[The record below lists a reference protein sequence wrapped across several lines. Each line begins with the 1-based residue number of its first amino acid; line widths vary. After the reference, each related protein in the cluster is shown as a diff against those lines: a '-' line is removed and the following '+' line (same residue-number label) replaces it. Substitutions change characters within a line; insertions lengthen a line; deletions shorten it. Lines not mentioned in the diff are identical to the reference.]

1 MIGYIIHFL
10 AKISASRFSKTAIGG
25 LDTQR
30 ALLLR
35 IIKQNADT
43 EYGKRYGFANIKTIE
58 DYQAAAPLVSYED
71 IRPEIERMTAGESNI
86 LTAEQPVMFAQTSGT
101 TGKAKFI
108 PVTPS
113 CQRNASSD
121 MMRAWMYHAKRA
133 HPNLYKGKIVSLVS
147 PAVEGYTES
156 GLSYG
161 STSGHIYKQMP
172 SIVQKIYAIPYE
184 VFEIEDYEAKYYALM
199 RFALSEKVSLLA
211 TANPSSILK
220 MCEKADEYG
229 TPLIEDIRQGTLST
243 RFSIEPEL
251 RQALESGLSP
261 DPARADF
268 LQKQQNKRD
277 GRLLPG
283 DYWPELALI
292 GCWKGGTVGHYLEK
306 FPAWFDPDG
315 NSPKQVRD
323 WGFLSSE
330 ARCSVPLSDKGCAGP
345 LALDVNFYEFV
356 QADDVLNAPNDPS
369 QWNFLTIEKLKTGG
383 EYYIF
388 LTTTGGLYRYDI
400 NDVITVEGF
409 YKSSPKIRFLRKG
422 RGMTNITGEKL
433 SVNQV
438 IDAIQKASVASGV
451 LADHFKA
458 EAYTEESRYLLRLEP
473 VGHYDDDALIQ
484 FIEAF
489 DQALREINV
498 EYEAKR
504 KSQRLHA
511 PLLHVMRDGWY
522 ERARKA
528 QVAEGKRM
536 FQAKTELLSP
546 IKAETTVIK
555 PELVKTL
562 DVEQS

>member
-10 AKISASRFSKTAIGG
+10 AKISASRFRKSAEGG
-25 LDTQR
+25 LDTQK
-30 ALLLR
+30 ALLNR
-35 IIKQNADT
+35 IIKQNAET
-43 EYGKRYGFANIKTIE
+43 EYGKRYGFSKINTIAE
-58 DYQAAAPLVSYED
+58 YQAALPLVSYED

-86 LTAEQPVMFAQTSGT
+86 LTAESPVMFAQTSGT

-113 CQRNASSD
+113 CQRAASSD

-133 HPNLYKGKIVSLVS
+133 HPDLYAGKIVSLVS
-147 PAVEGYTES
+147 PAIEGYTES
-156 GLSYG
+156 GLSFG
-161 STSGHIYKQMP
+161 STSGHIYRQMP
-172 SIVQKIYAIPYE
+172 GIVQKIYAIPYE
-184 VFEIEDYEAKYYALM
+184 VFEIEDYESKYYALM

-229 TPLIEDIRQGTLST
+229 QLLIDDIRQGTLNNK
-243 RFSIEPEL
+243 FKMAAEL
-251 RQALESGLSP
+251 RQALEAKIEP
-261 DPARADF
+261 NPNRAAF
-268 LQKQQNKRD
+268 LQQQHDKRD

-292 GCWKGGTVGHYLEK
+292 GCWKGGTVGHYLDK
-306 FPAWFDPDG
+306 FPSWFDPDG
-315 NSPKQVRD
+315 NTPKQIRD

-330 ARCSVPLSDKGCAGP
+330 ARCSVPLSDRGCAGP

-369 QWNFLTIEKLKTGG
+369 QWNFITIDGLKTGG

-409 YKSSPKIRFLRKG
+409 YKNAPKIRFLRKG

-438 IDAIQKASVASGV
+438 IDAVQKASISSGV
-451 LADHFKA
+451 LAEHFKA
-458 EAYTEESRYLLRLEP
+458 EAYTEESRYLLRLEL
-473 VGHYDDDALIQ
+473 VGHHEDEQLAA
-484 FIEAF
+484 FVRAF
-489 DQALREINV
+489 DDALREINV

-504 KSQRLHA
+504 KSQRLHM

-546 IKAETTVIK
+546 IKAETTLIK
-555 PELVKTL
+555 PELVKEL
-562 DVEQS
+562 DINIQ